1 MGGIGVWQLL
11 IVLAII
17 LVLFGTRKLR
27 SIGSDLGG
35 AVQGFK
41 SAVKGEKSEG
51 EVDADQMEYVSA
63 EGEEGAAAA
72 KKDAAD
78 KQA

>member
-41 SAVKGEKSEG
+41 SAVKGEGDKSDEG
-51 EVDADQMEYVSA
+51 AEGHIEYA
-63 EGEEGAAAA
+63 EGEESSSKVDDTNKSA
-72 KKDAAD
+72 
-78 KQA
+78 

>member
-1 MGGIGVWQLL
+1 MSGIGVWQLL

-41 SAVKGEKSEG
+41 SAVKGEGDKSDEAAEG
-51 EVDADQMEYVSA
+51 IEYA
-63 EGEEGAAAA
+63 EGEETSSKVDDTNKSA
-72 KKDAAD
+72 
-78 KQA
+78 

>member
-41 SAVKGEKSEG
+41 SAVKGEGEKSDDEDAEGHIEHASTEG
-51 EVDADQMEYVSA
+51 EDTNKPV
-63 EGEEGAAAA
+63 
-72 KKDAAD
+72 
-78 KQA
+78 

>member
-41 SAVKGEKSEG
+41 SAVKGEGDKSDEDAEG
-51 EVDADQMEYVSA
+51 HIEYA
-63 EGEEGAAAA
+63 EGEETSSKVDDTNKSA
-72 KKDAAD
+72 
-78 KQA
+78 